1 MDKEFI
7 DIIYDTISQYPQFS
21 SKRKQDIVSTLQAI
35 SYKILQDTSKVD
47 TLTVINI
54 FCIMNNVKVRKDI
67 TPRKVL
73 VRTR

>member
-7 DIIYDTISQYPQFS
+7 DIIYDTISQYSQFS
-21 SKRKQDIVSTLQAI
+21 SKRKQDIIGTLQAI
-35 SYKILQDTSKVD
+35 SYKILHDTNKVD

-54 FCIMNNVKVRKDI
+54 FCTMNNVKVQKDI

-73 VRTR
+73 VRTC